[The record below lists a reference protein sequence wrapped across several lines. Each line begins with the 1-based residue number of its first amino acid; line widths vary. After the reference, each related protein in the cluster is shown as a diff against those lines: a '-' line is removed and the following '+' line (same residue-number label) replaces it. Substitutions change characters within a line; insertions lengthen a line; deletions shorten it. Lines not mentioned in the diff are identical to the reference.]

1 MTTTVDG
8 KQIGTGNGL
17 FSRKDRPSIE
27 AIVLLAYDA
36 SSFSVDKLVQS
47 IAVKQRMTTNYNFDV
62 RKTRLE
68 NGLVIVSE
76 RMPYLR
82 SVSFGVFLKSGS
94 RHETAQQHGLTHF
107 IEHALFKGTRN
118 RSVAQIAAEGD
129 SLGGHL
135 DAFTGR
141 EMVGYCN
148 NVLDEHLPRAFDL
161 LADLVTAPAL
171 DAAELEKER
180 NVIIEEIKM
189 VEDTPDDIIF
199 DLFCENFYPQHPL
212 GRTILGTAETLATFK
227 DGVVESYYEQIYR
240 PDNLVLAAA
249 GNFEHE
255 EIIAL
260 AQNYFGHLKPR
271 QTPLVPS
278 TPQSSSTITQRH
290 KAELEQSHMVIGV
303 PCASVVSDDFY
314 TANLLSVIL
323 GGGMSSRL
331 FQSIREEL
339 GLAYTVLS
347 SVNPFRDCGY
357 LTVYAGTS
365 TDQLQPTLKATMA
378 ELQRIKK
385 EPVGDAELQLNKDQL
400 KAAVRLNLE
409 SASAR
414 MSALAANEMN
424 FGRFI
429 SPDEVLAD
437 IEAVTS
443 EGLYR
448 MANEVFQTEKLSVM
462 VLGNLKGFKLKR
474 SQLVC

>member
-1 MTTTVDG
+1 MTT
-8 KQIGTGNGL
+8 K
-17 FSRKDRPSIE
+17 
-27 AIVLLAYDA
+27 
-36 SSFSVDKLVQS
+36 
-47 IAVKQRMTTNYNFDV
+47 YNFDV
-62 RKTRLE
+62 RKTRLQ

-82 SVSFGVFLKSGS
+82 SVSFGIFLKSGS
-94 RHETAQQHGLTHF
+94 RQETAQQHGLTHF

-161 LADLVTAPAL
+161 LTDLVTAPAF

-199 DLFCENFYPQHPL
+199 DLFCENFYPAHPL
-212 GRTILGTAETLATFK
+212 GRTILGTAKTLSGFQN
-227 DGVVESYYEQIYR
+227 GVVESYYDQIYR
-240 PDNLVLAAA
+240 PDNFVLTAA
-249 GNFEHE
+249 GNFEHD
-255 EIIAL
+255 EIL
-260 AQNYFGHLKPR
+260 TYAQKYFGHLTPR
-271 QTPLVPS
+271 QSPLETTTPEPS
-278 TPQSSSTITQRH
+278 APITLRH
-290 KAELEQSHMVIGV
+290 KADLEQSHVVIGV
-303 PCASVVSDDFY
+303 PCVSLVSDDFY

-339 GLAYTVLS
+339 GLAYSVLS
-347 SVNPFRDCGY
+347 SINPFKDCGY
-357 LTVYAGTS
+357 LTIYLGAS
-365 TDQLQPTLKATMA
+365 TEQLEPALKATMA
-378 ELQRIKK
+378 ELQRIKQ
-385 EPVGDAELQLNKDQL
+385 EPIPEAELQLNKDQL

-414 MSALAANEMN
+414 MGALAANEMN
-424 FGRFI
+424 FGRYI

-437 IEAVTS
+437 IEAVTAG
-443 EGLYR
+443 GLHR
-448 MANEVFQTEKLSVM
+448 MANEIFQTEKLSVTA
-462 VLGNLKGFKLKR
+462 LGNLKGFKLKR